1 MFEKLGFPAMCLAN
15 HATLS
20 LYSTGRTTGLV
31 LDSGEGATHTVP
43 VLDGQSLTPAIVR
56 VAPAGV
62 DITHHIMKCLKFSTF
77 SEREI
82 IRDMKEKLGYLAVD
96 FQTEI
101 ETRAKTKMKYKL
113 PDGHVITTG
122 KEMFVAPEGMFKPDL
137 LDKTGD
143 GVHEAAIKRLVTNVI
158 L

>member
-1 MFEKLGFPAMCLAN
+1 M
-15 HATLS
+15 
-20 LYSTGRTTGLV
+20 
-31 LDSGEGATHTVP
+31 
-43 VLDGQSLTPAIVR
+43 LDGQSLTSAIVR

-62 DITHHIMKCLKFSTF
+62 DITHHIMECLKFSTF

-82 IRDMKEKLGYLAVD
+82 IRDMKEKLGYLVVD
-96 FQTEI
+96 FQTGM

-122 KEMFVAPEGMFKPDL
+122 KEMFVAPEGMFKLDL

-143 GVHEAAIKRLVTNVI
+143 GVHEAAIKRLVPKWYI
-158 L
+158 I